1 MSNNLG
7 INSIGCVANPRIETR
22 KSREFHQTIGNS
34 QHIIAVEI
42 VEHTADRSH
51 SSRGR
56 LLGIRA
62 GSCESDDQRIVPLI
76 DQMAVGSQQ
85 SAGFRIPQAE
95 GQTDL
100 FVREPDPAESYVSG
114 DTACS
119 HLPEG
124 EFPRHEIDR
133 PVPDAANMTSERL
146 CRNTVQNIFCGGR
159 KPQLYLAPVI
169 TQRQLRA

>member
-1 MSNNLG
+1 M
-7 INSIGCVANPRIETR
+7 
-22 KSREFHQTIGNS
+22 
-34 QHIIAVEI
+34 
-42 VEHTADRSH
+42 
-51 SSRGR
+51 
-56 LLGIRA
+56 
-62 GSCESDDQRIVPLI
+62 
-76 DQMAVGSQQ
+76 
-85 SAGFRIPQAE
+85 
-95 GQTDL
+95 
-100 FVREPDPAESYVSG
+100 EPDPAESYVSG

-169 TQRQLRA
+169 TQRQPIAINVNGGLPRRNRLHIGSRRHLSARSHYRHGHKSRGLRHGHLRDRDNQARRGHSFDNRCFYNHRVRGSGFERHRVTNLSKGTCLWVSQPKRKDL